1 MNLTL
6 QLLKSL
12 LVISI
17 ITFTANSQTVYV
29 WNGSVNSNFSTAGNW
44 TPFRQVGLA
53 NDILVFDNTGSIAVS
68 NVYQVTIG
76 QLVVKNNSSVTL
88 SPASGN
94 TKCITIKGNEGE
106 DLLIE
111 AGSSLKISGSDPA
124 LNIYLGIGATASVSG
139 SFIFTGSIAHN
150 LNAADAEAIRFK
162 NGSVFSQLCPGNI
175 FNTTGTANAVV
186 FESGSTLKVDNAG
199 ALSPF
204 GVSAP
209 NSKVLLQPQSSM
221 VITRMGTMQFSGRHF
236 GNLVIEQNNTM
247 NVSESFT
254 SEVTIGSINIKN
266 GGSLSFSNTNPAYT
280 PSVNITGA
288 LTVTGS
294 FDFSEASGKL
304 KVKFNGS
311 EQQVVSGT
319 GIITFPSSLEY
330 VLISSSVSLSRDLS
344 FGCRVTGAAGG
355 SITAN
360 GFNLSFNPAYP
371 EPFAF
376 NSKDFSNSTLE
387 NSTTSGNELSPRSK
401 GNSNE
406 VPAEFSLSQN
416 YPNPFNPST
425 KINFAIPVDSKVS
438 LRVYDITG
446 KLAAV
451 LADGNMQAGLHTVT
465 LNAGN
470 LSSGV
475 YFYTLTAGDFTK
487 TMKMVITK

>member
-6 QLLKSL
+6 QLLKTL

-17 ITFTANSQTVYV
+17 ITLTANSQTVYV

-44 TPFRQVGLA
+44 TPFRQIGLN
-53 NDILVFDNTGSIAVS
+53 NDVLVFDNTGSLAVS

-76 QLVVKNNSSVTL
+76 QLVIKNNSSVTL

-106 DLLIE
+106 DLVIE

-124 LNIYLGIGATASVSG
+124 LNIYLGTGASASVSG
-139 SFIFTGSIAHN
+139 SFVFTGSIAHN

-175 FNTTGTANAVV
+175 FNTTGIANAVV
-186 FESGSTLKVDNAG
+186 FESGSTLKVDHAG

-221 VITRMGTMQFSGRHF
+221 VITRMGAMQFSGRQF
-236 GNLVIEQNNTM
+236 GDLVIEQNNTM
-247 NVSESFT
+247 NVTESF
-254 SEVTIGSINIKN
+254 SSDVTIGSINVKN
-266 GGSLSFSNTNPAYT
+266 GGTFSINNTNPVFT

-288 LTVTGS
+288 LTVTGT
-294 FDFSEASGKL
+294 FGFGEAAGKL
-304 KVKFNGS
+304 KIKFNGS
-311 EQQVVSGT
+311 QQQAISGT
-319 GIITFPSSLEY
+319 GSITFPSSLEY

-344 FGCRVTGAAGG
+344 FGCRVIGTAGG

-360 GFNLSFNPAYP
+360 GFNVSYNPAFP

-376 NSKDFSNSTLE
+376 NSKDFSNSTLD
-387 NSTTSGNELSPRSK
+387 NSTIKGNESSPRPK
-401 GNSNE
+401 DNSNE

-451 LADGNMQAGLHTVT
+451 LAEGSMQAGLHTLT

-475 YFYTLTAGDFTK
+475 YFYTLIAGDFSK